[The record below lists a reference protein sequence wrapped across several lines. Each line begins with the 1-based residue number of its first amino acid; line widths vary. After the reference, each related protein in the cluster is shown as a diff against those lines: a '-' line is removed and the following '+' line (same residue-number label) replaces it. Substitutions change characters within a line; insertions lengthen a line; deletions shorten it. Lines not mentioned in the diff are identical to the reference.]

1 VCFDSEDY
9 HEVLVELNGVGWI
22 RKKRGG
28 SWPVSSS
35 ASHCSETSRAQ
46 GRYEDGG
53 EGPERVRKVE
63 MEHRNFLNDG
73 TQAGGL
79 GLRRGGGVK
88 TRGPGL

>member
-1 VCFDSEDY
+1 M
-9 HEVLVELNGVGWI
+9 
-22 RKKRGG
+22 
-28 SWPVSSS
+28 SSS
-35 ASHCSETSRAQ
+35 ASHCSEASREQ

-79 GLRRGGGVK
+79 GLRRVGAKAQGTWSLSKVDLTGSCCYGGL
-88 TRGPGL
+88 GPQDIL